1 MNSLKP
7 PRTTNDT
14 GKWRGDIDEWC
25 NSVDDKFDLMEIK
38 IGSLAK
44 GHSEL
49 KEGQETQIKVI
60 KESSELIKKNTELT
74 EDIYEII
81 NTARSFFRFLS
92 WIGRKGSLIAKPIG
106 VIAIAITAVWVLVYQ
121 LLHNGTLPK

>member
-1 MNSLKP
+1 MNGPQSK
-7 PRTTNDT
+7 NDT
-14 GKWRGDIDEWC
+14 GKWRGDMDAWC
-25 NSVDDKFDLMEIK
+25 KSVDEKFDFMEVK

-49 KEGQETQIKVI
+49 KEGQETQIKVSQ
-60 KESSELIKKNTELT
+60 ESSDLIKKNTELT

-81 NTARSFFRFLS
+81 NTARSFFRFLG

-106 VIAIAITAVWVLVYQ
+106 VIAVAITAVWVLVYQ
-121 LLHNGTLPK
+121 LLHNGNLPK